1 MIARQPAAEGLGFIR
16 LHGHDPHIVGPGLD
30 GLAHARDGAR
40 TAHPDGDGVHDA
52 GTLPRN
58 GFDDGRAC
66 HPAVERRIVV
76 VGQPVH
82 IVPAFFGGGLPGQ
95 RPGGRK
101 PAPGRDMEDFGSQPQ
116 QLLLPQ
122 GRGVLRHGQHHRV
135 ARRLPGQCQCQRKGS
150 GRSLDDRLAGLEGPA
165 LVRQSQHPLGQVV
178 PCRAGGAVVV
188 QIGIQP
194 PPQPAGGQ
202 IAPQLHNGAGQQG
215 LVEIL
220 VDGHGEHSFPQWATY
235 NLIVTQSGWGVK
247 PRFGKNGEF
256 LPKNLANCPI
266 NPLTGFAGSGI
277 LRM

>member
-1 MIARQPAAEGLGFIR
+1 
-16 LHGHDPHIVGPGLD
+16 
-30 GLAHARDGAR
+30 
-40 TAHPDGDGVHDA
+40 
-52 GTLPRN
+52 
-58 GFDDGRAC
+58 
-66 HPAVERRIVV
+66 
-76 VGQPVH
+76 
-82 IVPAFFGGGLPGQ
+82 
-95 RPGGRK
+95 
-101 PAPGRDMEDFGSQPQ
+101 MEDFGSQPQ

-135 ARRLPGQCQCQRKGS
+135 ARRLPGQRQCQRKGS

-215 LVEIL
+215 LIEIL
-220 VDGHGEHSFPQWATY
+220 VDGHGEHSFPQWVTY